1 MMNWIKLYKIRE
13 HEKKIRKP
21 WNGKKFGKLLL
32 KANTRISKDRAWTL
46 IQFLDYA
53 LQKEGECMEMGV
65 YKGASA
71 YLIADRIKKNKKD
84 KLLFLLDT
92 FEGTPYKRI
101 GYKKD
106 NEKRKGQYIVAG
118 GKQKVKEHLGE
129 YETLCRFIQ
138 GIIPESFSKL
148 PENTYFCFIHIH
160 LNLFDSTYEALE
172 FVYKYCIKEG
182 IILIEDYGLISCQ
195 GVKAAVDKFC
205 KKYKIHLIKLPTCQG
220 VIIKNDQ

>member
-1 MMNWIKLYKIRE
+1 MMNWVKFYKIKD
-13 HEKKIRKP
+13 HEKKVRKP
-21 WNGKKFGKLLL
+21 WNGKKFEELLL

-53 LQKEGECMEMGV
+53 LQKDGECIEMGV

-71 YLIADRIKKNKKD
+71 YLIADRMKKNKKH
-84 KLLFLLDT
+84 KILFLLDT
-92 FEGTPYKRI
+92 FKGTPYKST

-118 GKQKVKEHLGE
+118 GIQKVKEHLRE
-129 YETLCRFIQ
+129 YEPLCQFIQ
-138 GIIPESFSKL
+138 GVIPKSFSTL

-160 LNLFDSTYEALE
+160 LNLYDSTYEALK
-172 FVYKYCIKEG
+172 FAYKYCIKDG
-182 IILIEDYGLISCQ
+182 IILIEDYGLTSCQ

-205 KKYKIHLIKLPTCQG
+205 KKHKIRLIELPTCQG
-220 VIIKNDQ
+220 VIIK